1 MPKILIDLDIND
13 DLKNNIEEKLK
24 TRKLKIEKYVLELI
38 KNDIDSVIDFND
50 NYSYNFSFNKL
61 FFKNQEIKLTS
72 TEDKLFRL
80 LLNNAN
86 NLVSLK
92 EIENVVWTGKYM
104 SRFTLRNK
112 IKSLRDKT
120 EHDLIVNSSNNGY
133 LMLVNYC

>member
-24 TRKLKIEKYVLELI
+24 TRKLKIEEYVLELI

-133 LMLVNYC
+133 LMHIE

>member
-24 TRKLKIEKYVLELI
+24 KRKLKIDEYVLELI

-61 FFKNQEIKLTS
+61 FLKNKEIKLTS
-72 TEDKLFRL
+72 MEDNLFRL

-92 EIENVVWTGKYM
+92 EIENVVWRGKYM

-112 IKSLRDKT
+112 IKALRDKT

>member
-1 MPKILIDLDIND
+1 MPKILIDLDIDD

-24 TRKLKIEKYVLELI
+24 NKNLLI
-38 KNDIDSVIDFND
+38 KDYILKLIENDIDSVIDFND

-72 TEDKLFRL
+72 MEDNLFRL

-92 EIENVVWTGKYM
+92 EIENVVLAGKYM

-112 IKSLRDKT
+112 IKVLRDKT
-120 EHDLIVNSSNNGY
+120 YHDLIVNSSNNGY
-133 LMLVNYC
+133 LMHIE

>member
-24 TRKLKIEKYVLELI
+24 TRKLKIEEYVLELI

-92 EIENVVWTGKYM
+92 EIENVVWAGKYM

-112 IKSLRDKT
+112 IKVLRDKT
-120 EHDLIVNSSNNGY
+120 YHDLIVNSSNNGY
-133 LMLVNYC
+133 LMHIE

>member
-24 TRKLKIEKYVLELI
+24 TRKLKIEEYVLELI

>member
-1 MPKILIDLDIND
+1 MPKILIDLDIDD

-112 IKSLRDKT
+112 IKALRDKT

-133 LMLVNYC
+133 LMHIE

>member
-1 MPKILIDLDIND
+1 MPKILIDLDIDD

-72 TEDKLFRL
+72 IEDKLFRL

-92 EIENVVWTGKYM
+92 EIENVVWAGKYM

-112 IKSLRDKT
+112 IKVLRDKT
-120 EHDLIVNSSNNGY
+120 YHDLIVNSSNNGY
-133 LMLVNYC
+133 LMHIE